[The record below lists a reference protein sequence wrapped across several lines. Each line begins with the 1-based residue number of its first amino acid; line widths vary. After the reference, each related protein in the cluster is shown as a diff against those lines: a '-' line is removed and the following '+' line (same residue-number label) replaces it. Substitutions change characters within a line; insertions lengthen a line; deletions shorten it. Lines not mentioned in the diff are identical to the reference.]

1 MKKIFTIIALAVI
14 LQSCEKEE
22 KSFENPKQLISVE
35 EAKEMNLRYI
45 NERSQLIS
53 ESLKIE
59 DANAIW
65 YSIEELE
72 NYIHYAKTEGA
83 KNGYKIDGM
92 RFYLGVYGKDPKN
105 AEKAGLTT
113 IFLTPTGNKL
123 TQKAGMLNFSA
134 AVQEKYKDVTVVK
147 PLNYGGMGNPP
158 KITYGE

>member
-22 KSFENPKQLISVE
+22 KRFENPKQLISVK
-35 EAKEMNLRYI
+35 EAKELNLRYI
-45 NERSQLIS
+45 NERSRLIS

-72 NYIHYAKTEGA
+72 NYIYYAKTQGA
-83 KNGYKIDGM
+83 KKGYKIDGI
-92 RFYLGVYGKDPKN
+92 RFYLGVYSKDPRN

-113 IFLTPTGNKL
+113 IFLTPTGKKVN
-123 TQKAGMLNFSA
+123 QKAAMLNFST
-134 AVQEKYKDVTVVK
+134 AVQEKYTDVTIVE

-158 KITYGE
+158 KIIYGQ